1 MLSFE
6 DAHHGRQDYGI
17 ASFLLQIF
25 RPHALRRSA
34 KADWLTGFKSTFPGA
49 QEKRCTLK
57 LIWSSVSSRQW
68 GPTWVVAWAARESG
82 VIRNYQRHRCTM
94 HGPGTHYYSGEEHRR
109 SISLMI
115 NTLHILVDHTNPS
128 TQCNK
133 VWLWTSNRY
142 SYAPKQQASGTQVDK
157 STTWD
162 FRLGERK
169 CYLCARVVGEKA
181 LLASSQAASPHC
193 TGGTRHLPPRRP
205 RSNCSGSSG
214 SLQVQSREP
223 AGAVLGRAPPTIWT
237 PRHRV
242 HSSASCFRAPPPT
255 ATAGSFHSSTWMS
268 QLMLSHPSED
278 CPSIE
283 PSKLPQISGVCY
295 RIRFSKLLQANCLP
309 GN

>member
-1 MLSFE
+1 M
-6 DAHHGRQDYGI
+6 
-17 ASFLLQIF
+17 
-25 RPHALRRSA
+25 RRSSRLVGFRWTRA
-34 KADWLTGFKSTFPGA
+34 PRETLDW
-49 QEKRCTLK
+49 
-57 LIWSSVSSRQW
+57 
-68 GPTWVVAWAARESG
+68 
-82 VIRNYQRHRCTM
+82 
-94 HGPGTHYYSGEEHRR
+94 
-109 SISLMI
+109 
-115 NTLHILVDHTNPS
+115 
-128 TQCNK
+128 
-133 VWLWTSNRY
+133 
-142 SYAPKQQASGTQVDK
+142 
-157 STTWD
+157 
-162 FRLGERK
+162 ERK

-193 TGGTRHLPPRRP
+193 TGGTRHLPPRRR

-223 AGAVLGRAPPTIWT
+223 AGAVLVRAPPTIWT